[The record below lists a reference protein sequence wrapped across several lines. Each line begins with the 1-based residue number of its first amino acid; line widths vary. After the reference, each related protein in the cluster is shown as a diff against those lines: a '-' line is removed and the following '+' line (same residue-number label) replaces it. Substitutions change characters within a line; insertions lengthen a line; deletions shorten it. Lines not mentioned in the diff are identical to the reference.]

1 MTRPILTRLGFA
13 PDDVEDGCRLVL
25 HRLLMYFVAVR
36 RDFHDQAAVDEFAR
50 QVRDREGLSN
60 LYLLT
65 IADISTTSPTSMT
78 AWKARM
84 LDELLVAVDA
94 RLEGASDAGR
104 GARVRVE
111 VEACWDPACDRD
123 SLDEYLKSMPER
135 YLLANT
141 PAEIAA
147 HALVAYRGRNS
158 PVSAALVPSSH
169 PEMAELCVVTGDGP
183 NGAGLCVVT
192 EDRPG
197 LLAAIPAATVAGRLQ
212 VHAAQIHPRRLAR
225 GSRPAARGV

>member
-1 MTRPILTRLGFA
+1 
-13 PDDVEDGCRLVL
+13 
-25 HRLLMYFVAVR
+25 MYFVAVR

-84 LDELLVAVDA
+84 LDELFVAVDA

-111 VEACWDPACDRD
+111 VEACWDPSCDRD
-123 SLDEYLKSMPER
+123 FLDEYLKSMPES
-135 YLLANT
+135 
-141 PAEIAA
+141 
-147 HALVAYRGRNS
+147 GRDC
-158 PVSAALVPSSH
+158 SA
-169 PEMAELCVVTGDGP
+169 
-183 NGAGLCVVT
+183 
-192 EDRPG
+192 R
-197 LLAAIPAATVAGRLQ
+197 
-212 VHAAQIHPRRLAR
+212 AR
-225 GSRPAARGV
+225 GLPRSQLASERGTRSLEPSGNGRALRGDR